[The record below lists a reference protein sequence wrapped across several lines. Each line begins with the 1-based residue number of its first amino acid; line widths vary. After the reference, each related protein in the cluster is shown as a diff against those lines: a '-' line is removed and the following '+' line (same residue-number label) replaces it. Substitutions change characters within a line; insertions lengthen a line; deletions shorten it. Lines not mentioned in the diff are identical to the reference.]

1 MVTKKQK
8 KIIKDIKKTS
18 KELNDKGLSR
28 VEILRI
34 TAASIGGLVL
44 LSSLGLG
51 TDEIVSRMKK
61 SEGKKKEEEEEK
73 DLIELLRER
82 QGRYPPSYIQ
92 AMRHIFPPPPL
103 DKDED
108 KDKDVYEDVELT
120 YPNGM
125 FYGGG
130 LKNGKPHGQGT
141 MVFKNGDMYEG
152 QWKDGK
158 LDGKVKYTCSGLDE
172 PVIMKWNN
180 GNFIKQLK

>member
-82 QGRYPPSYIQ
+82 QERYPPSYRQ

-103 DKDED
+103 DKD
-108 KDKDVYEDVELT
+108 VYEYRELT
-120 YPNGM
+120 YPNGI
-125 FYGGG
+125 FYEGG

-141 MVFKNGDMYEG
+141 MIFKNGDMYEG

-158 LDGKVKYTCSGLDE
+158 LDGKVTYSSPGLE
-172 PVIMKWNN
+172 QPVIMEWNN
-180 GNFIKQLK
+180 GEIVKQLK